1 MAVSADVEQIREK
14 GLGLEVIGGMF
25 WFFDILILFFL
36 PAGVKL
42 GHQAAF
48 AAIMIALAL
57 LGLALFVSG
66 LVIRAR
72 AES

>member
-1 MAVSADVEQIREK
+1 MAARADVEAVREK
-14 GLGLEVIGGMF
+14 GLGLEVIGGMV

-42 GHQAAF
+42 GHQATF
-48 AAIMIALAL
+48 AAIMIALAV